1 MSHIVEIQTQVRDAA
16 AVTSACRRLQWPTPV
31 EGVHRLF
38 SGEEVGLGVQLPE
51 WRYPVVCDLAT
62 GSLKY
67 DHFGG
72 RCADP
77 RHLDRF
83 LQTYAV
89 EQATLVARRQGHS
102 VIERLLPDGAIRLT
116 VQMAGG

>member
-16 AVTSACRRLQWPTPV
+16 AVSSACRRLQWPAPV

-38 SGEEVGLGVQLPE
+38 SGEEVGLGVRLPD
-51 WRYPVVCDLAT
+51 WRYPVVCDFAT
-62 GSLKY
+62 GCLKY

-72 RCADP
+72 RWGDL

-102 VIERLLPDGAIRLT
+102 VIEQPLPDGSIRLT
-116 VQMAGG
+116 VQMADS